1 MIPEPEAEPSC
12 PECGGRGWVVEPD
25 GKSGSA
31 RLCEC
36 RKHQR
41 LPMLETAAGVPP
53 RYRACTLAKFL
64 VEVPGADKNQ
74 LLGAKTVASH
84 YVENF
89 LNEDGRFRASG
100 LLFMGPPGVGKTHLA
115 VAVLLELIRRYGA
128 RGKFVDFTSLLHQI
142 QSTFDQQNPDSKQA
156 ILQPVLDAEVLVLD
170 ELGAQK
176 PTDWARDM
184 LYLVLNHRYT
194 RRMPTL
200 FTTNYR
206 LRAGTRVAASLD
218 RGRDF
223 GDSDLLL
230 ESRLSPALLSR
241 LYEMAEP
248 VAIESV
254 DYRHQQVR
262 MHNRR
267 F

>member
-1 MIPEPEAEPSC
+1 MIPEPEADPSC
-12 PECGGRGWVVEPD
+12 LECGGRGWVVVPD

-31 RLCEC
+31 RLCDC
-36 RKHQR
+36 RKQQR
-41 LPMLETAAGVPP
+41 LPMLEAAAGIPP
-53 RYRACTLAKFL
+53 RYRSCTLAKFL
-64 VEVPGADKNQ
+64 VDFQGADKNQ
-74 LLGAKTVASH
+74 LLAAKTISGQ

-89 LNEDGRFRASG
+89 LNEEGRFRASG

-115 VAVLLELIRRYGA
+115 VAVLVELIRRYGA
-128 RGKFVDFTSLLHQI
+128 RGRFVDFTSLLHQI
-142 QSTFDQQNPDSKQA
+142 QSTFDQQNMESKEA

-206 LRAGTRVAASLD
+206 LRIGARPAVSLD
-218 RGRDF
+218 RGRDLLET
-223 GDSDLLL
+223 DLLL

-241 LYEMAEP
+241 LYEMAQP
-248 VAIESV
+248 VSIESV
-254 DYRHQQVR
+254 DYRHEQVK